1 MPPNPL
7 TINWP
12 CLQDAPPETIGPKTK
27 PISHK
32 TFAQAL
38 NNVCDIPMSQFPETT
53 VKGNDH
59 AISIPEDEYEIGIE
73 TCKHNLHARII
84 WPKGATPLTVHSLR
98 EKLKGIW
105 KSFGRWGIS
114 SIGKGFY
121 ELCFSSIE
129 DARTARS
136 VGSLN
141 LNPGLLKLF
150 AWSKD
155 FNPTTQK
162 NSSAQVWLRI
172 YGLAQ
177 EYWRPKI
184 LFAIAS
190 SAGNPICTDANTG
203 KDRFEC
209 TFGQYARVLIDIDLE
224 KERLYR
230 VLVERKGYAMFID
243 LDYEQIPDF
252 CTSCRMV
259 GHALTNCRK
268 YVAKAVQNDN
278 QPQKYKIHEKAKAV
292 ATDKTHDVGNVE
304 NQVIDLEN
312 ELVQVPVIAN
322 TSDNVAIGTQKQA
335 APIPDIVESRTIPV
349 AEVNMNDLNDVNDL
363 NDESS
368 SSASEFVEATQL
380 NENDNRSLSPNPSP
394 KHPTPARIQKDMEF
408 LNVSWANLA
417 EHEDANEESG
427 EDTEIRNN
435 DGANEAEYMSRME
448 KEIDEAIIREEQQ
461 NLQAS
466 GFQLVTSKASKKA
479 QKAKTTSV
487 KNTYATRSNTS
498 NPKPFR

>member
-12 CLQDAPPETIGPKTK
+12 CLQDAPLEIIGPKMK

-38 NNVCDIPMSQFPETT
+38 TNVCDIPMSQFPKTS
-53 VKGNDH
+53 VKGNNH
-59 AISIPEDEYEIGIE
+59 AISIPKDEYEIGIE

-84 WPKGATPLTVHSLR
+84 WPKGVTPLTVQALR

-121 ELCFSSIE
+121 ELCFSSID

-162 NSSAQVWLRI
+162 NSSAQVWLPI

-203 KDRFEC
+203 KDRFER

-230 VLVERKGYAMFID
+230 VLVERKGYAMFVD
-243 LDYEQIPDF
+243 LDYEQILDF

-259 GHALTNCRK
+259 GHALTNYRK
-268 YVAKAVQNDN
+268 YVAKAAQNDN
-278 QPQKYKIHEKAKAV
+278 QPQKNKHVNEKPL
-292 ATDKTHDVGNVE
+292 ATDKTQEVGNVE
-304 NQVIDLEN
+304 KQVIDLEN
-312 ELVQVPVIAN
+312 EVPVQIPVIVNTNNNAEQVP
-322 TSDNVAIGTQKQA
+322 
-335 APIPDIVESRTIPV
+335 APIPDIVVNRTIPV
-349 AEVNMNDLNDVNDL
+349 AEVNVNNLNDKVQT
-363 NDESS
+363 DEEMDDSS
-368 SSASEFVEATQL
+368 SCASEFVDAT
-380 NENDNRSLSPNPSP
+380 
-394 KHPTPARIQKDMEF
+394 
-408 LNVSWANLA
+408 
-417 EHEDANEESG
+417 
-427 EDTEIRNN
+427 
-435 DGANEAEYMSRME
+435 
-448 KEIDEAIIREEQQ
+448 
-461 NLQAS
+461 
-466 GFQLVTSKASKKA
+466 
-479 QKAKTTSV
+479 
-487 KNTYATRSNTS
+487 
-498 NPKPFR
+498 